1 MSINLTDEI
10 EVKTKKG
17 KLGSAKQIFLE
28 GDTQTVEKEI
38 QDINSRHNTLN
49 TKHESLSKTVQG
61 IAATGGASTAN
72 NVTYDNNS
80 SGLNAENAQDAIDE
94 LQSSKIDKTSILQ
107 ESGEAEDKVMSQKAV
122 SAKLSDLVKK
132 ENGKKLIDS
141 EYSDGISTS
150 EEYPEFANYVADENN
165 RLIESIEQGS
175 GKKTIYTNLK
185 VCGDL
190 EVEGDSD
197 IKNLVKKENGK
208 KLIDSEYSDGI
219 STSEEYPEFANYVA
233 DENNRLIESIE
244 QGSGKKTIYTNLK
257 VCGDLEVEGDSDIKD
272 KDKKNI
278 LFRKIDSSHKP
289 ISITIDVR
297 NRNTN
302 TIFIGVLENDFS
314 TYYRKYSIYV
324 INKNGGEKFLFE
336 KDINSFIQQIDL
348 DNSCK
353 YIKFVTENGSPSDIS
368 INVWNDF
375 DIGSPF
381 LYISNKANKY
391 AHFVCD
397 GVNDEQELSEAL
409 ALIGWHGTIK
419 LSSGVF
425 YIDKMVNRR
434 GKYGAMIK
442 GKTVSWN
449 LTNDITIEGVSKNSN
464 EWGMGTKI
472 YTRSS
477 SFDNV
482 PEGEESY
489 VIGTEAGAGIG
500 TLRIKD
506 INFSME
512 DNTHKYVIING
523 QYLGALIVDS
533 CTLSGGANKWSDI
546 PPQEGSVGLR
556 GIIGNCNGSNYV
568 IKNTYAIA
576 LYEGFQLGGE
586 HLFAY
591 ELGTRFCYYGY
602 TFGNYDY
609 GSWFTENSVTAS
621 HPLVLINCC
630 DEGSRAL
637 PLFAKCGVQSSSNA
651 KALQEVDLIGFNL
664 EVHTANLLPAREL
677 TPGSFCGKVT
687 VCACG
692 SSNSE
697 KDTQPSAEF
706 GNRVDTKFWEDNS
719 GRNFQTINMTHKLA
733 GTTAERNGYY
743 ANYMQNYFDLDLN
756 KMLICIDTA
765 KQKWVD
771 VNGIEV

>member
-1 MSINLTDEI
+1 MEKKYLNDSGLMQFWGRIKSYTKSVSDYLQGQINDKQQQITANDKDIETLQNRSTQMEQSIN
-10 EVKTKKG
+10 
-17 KLGSAKQIFLE
+17 S
-28 GDTQTVEKEI
+28 
-38 QDINSRHNTLN
+38 
-49 TKHESLSKTVQG
+49 
-61 IAATGGASTAN
+61 IAVTGGASVAN
-72 NVTYDNNS
+72 TVTYSNTA
-80 SGLNAENAQDAIDE
+80 SGLVSINAQGAIDE
-94 LQSSKIDKTSILQ
+94 LAAKNATKAEKAEVTAELEKKFDKESILQ
-107 ESGEAEDKVMSQKAV
+107 ESGNAEDKVMSQKAV
-122 SAKLSDLVKK
+122 SDKLSELVEK
-132 ENGKKLIDS
+132 ETGKKLINS

-165 RLIESIEQGS
+165 RLIESTEQGS
-175 GKKTIYTNLK
+175 GDKTIYTNLK
-185 VCGDL
+185 VCGNL
-190 EVEGDSD
+190 AVEGDSD
-197 IKNLVKKENGK
+197 IE
-208 KLIDSEYSDGI
+208 
-219 STSEEYPEFANYVA
+219 
-233 DENNRLIESIE
+233 
-244 QGSGKKTIYTNLK
+244 
-257 VCGDLEVEGDSDIKD
+257 D

-297 NRNTN
+297 KRTTN

-314 TYYRKYSIYV
+314 TYYRKYYV
-324 INKNGGEKFLFE
+324 YAVNGNEEKLLLNQNV
-336 KDINSFIQQIDL
+336 NSFIQQIDL

-353 YIKFVTENGSPSDIS
+353 YIKFVTKNDSPSDIS

-381 LYISNKANKY
+381 LYISDEANKY

-419 LSSGVF
+419 LSSGIF

-442 GKTVSWN
+442 GKSVSWN
-449 LTNDITIEGVSKNSN
+449 LSNDITIEGVSKSTNQF
-464 EWGMGTKI
+464 GKGTTI

-477 SFDNV
+477 SFDYV

-489 VIGTEAGAGIG
+489 VIGTEQGQNSG
-500 TLRIKD
+500 TLRIKNID
-506 INFSME
+506 FTVE
-512 DNTHKYVIING
+512 DNRHKYVIING

-533 CTLSGGANKWSDI
+533 CSLSAGENRWSDT
-546 PPQEGSVGLR
+546 PPQEGSVGVR
-556 GIIGNCNGSNYV
+556 GIMGDCNGSNYV
-568 IKNTYAIA
+568 LKNTYAVA

-609 GSWFTENSVTAS
+609 GSWFGDNPVTAS

-637 PLFAKCGVQSSSNA
+637 PLFAKCGVHSSSNA

-677 TPGSFCGKVT
+677 TPGSFCGKIT
-687 VCACG
+687 ICAYG
-692 SSNSE
+692 SSNSG
-697 KDTQPSAEF
+697 KVTQPSALR
-706 GNRVDTKFWEDNS
+706 GNRVDVKFWEDTS
-719 GRNFQTINMTHKLA
+719 GRNFKTINVTHKLA
-733 GTTAERNGYY
+733 GTTNERLGYY

-756 KMLICIDTA
+756 KMLICVDTA

-771 VNGIEV
+771 TNGVEV